1 MRSEVVDEP
10 ISAQEQHARRR
21 RRLVLMGG
29 GVLLL
34 AVAGVAVARL
44 ARAAPLVVTEG
55 LWIDTVQ
62 EGDIARELH
71 GVGELVPD
79 DDAAR
84 WAAADVEGRVERK
97 LLESGAMV
105 KAGTVLLELA
115 DPDVEQ
121 AAVSAD
127 LALEQALSAYTSL
140 EASLEAEL
148 LSLRSTAAA
157 VESERAQ
164 AVLQARVDATLAKK
178 GLLSEVTAD
187 QSTVRADAL
196 TERARLEQ
204 NRVTALEHS
213 QTTRLAAQQ
222 SEVKNHRTVAAL
234 KHRDLAA
241 LTVRAGIDGVLQE
254 VIVEV
259 GQRVTRG
266 ANLARVIDPSRLKA
280 RVRVPEAQTTGL
292 QLGQTASIDTHN
304 GIVPGRVSR
313 IAPSAQNGTVTLD
326 VTLGAALPEGARV
339 DMTVDGT
346 IQLDRLSNIRH
357 VGRPASGSA
366 EGDVSLFK
374 VSADG
379 TRAERVRVRLAPASA
394 NRVRILEG
402 ELRAGD
408 RVVLSD
414 TSAWPGQA
422 VVRLR

>member
-1 MRSEVVDEP
+1 VDEP
-10 ISAQEQHARRR
+10 ISPREQHTRRR
-21 RRLVLMGG
+21 RRRVLIGG
-29 GVLLL
+29 AVLIV
-34 AVAGVAVARL
+34 AVSAYAVARIG
-44 ARAAPLVVTEG
+44 RAAPLVSTEG
-55 LWIDTVQ
+55 LWIETVQ
-62 EGDIARELH
+62 QGDISRELH

-84 WAAADVEGRVERK
+84 WASADVNGRVERK

-121 AAVSAD
+121 AAVTAD

-140 EASLEAEL
+140 EALLEADL

-164 AVLQARVDATLAKK
+164 AVLQARVDATLAGK
-178 GLLSEVTAD
+178 GLLAEVTAD
-187 QSTVRADAL
+187 QSAVRSEAL

-204 NRVTALEHS
+204 NRVTALDES
-213 QTTRLAAQQ
+213 QKTRLAAQQ
-222 SEVKNHRTVAAL
+222 SEVKNHRTVADL

-241 LTVRAGIDGVLQE
+241 LTVRAGIDGVLQD
-254 VIVEV
+254 VVVEV

-280 RVRVPEAQTTGL
+280 RIRVPEAQTTGL

-313 IAPSAQNGTVTLD
+313 IAPSAQNGTVALD
-326 VTLGAALPEGARV
+326 VTLGAALPKGARV
-339 DMTVDGT
+339 DMTIDGT
-346 IQLDRLSNIRH
+346 IHLDRLSNVRH
-357 VGRPASGSA
+357 VGRPASGSG
-366 EGDVSLFK
+366 EGDVPLFR

-379 TRAERVRVRLAPASA
+379 LRAERITVRLAPASA
-394 NRVRILEG
+394 NRVQILDG
-402 ELRAGD
+402 DLRAGD

-414 TSAWPGQA
+414 TSAWPDQA

>member
-1 MRSEVVDEP
+1 MDEP
-10 ISAQEQHARRR
+10 ISSQEQQARRR
-21 RRLVLMGG
+21 RRRVLTGS
-29 GVLLL
+29 GVLL
-34 AVAGVAVARL
+34 AVLSAYAVARVG
-44 ARAAPLVVTEG
+44 RAAPMVTTEG

-62 EGDIARELH
+62 EGDISRELH

-79 DDAAR
+79 DAAAR
-84 WAAADVEGRVERK
+84 WAAAEVGGRVERK

-105 KAGTVLLELA
+105 KAGTVLLQLA

-121 AAVSAD
+121 AAVTAD

-164 AVLQARVDATLAKK
+164 AGLQARVDATLAKG
-178 GLLSEVTAD
+178 GLLAEVTAE

-204 NRVTALEHS
+204 NRVTALDQS
-213 QTTRLAAQQ
+213 QKTRLAAQQ
-222 SEVKNHRTVAAL
+222 SEVKNHRTVAEL
-234 KHRDLAA
+234 KRRDLAA
-241 LTVRAGIDGVLQE
+241 MTVRAGIDGVLQD
-254 VIVEV
+254 VVVEI

-280 RVRVPEAQTTGL
+280 RIRVPEAQTTGL
-292 QLGQTASIDTHN
+292 QLGQTVSIDTHN
-304 GIVPGRVSR
+304 GIVPGRVGR
-313 IAPSAQNGTVTLD
+313 IAPSAQNGTVTVD
-326 VTLGAALPEGARV
+326 VTLDAALPKGARV
-339 DMTVDGT
+339 DMTIDGT
-346 IQLDRLSNIRH
+346 IRLDRLPNIRH
-357 VGRPASGSA
+357 VGRPASGSGQ
-366 EGDVSLFK
+366 GDVSLFK

-379 TRAERVRVRLAPASA
+379 TRAERITVRLAPASA
-394 NRVRILEG
+394 NRVQILHG

-414 TSAWPGQA
+414 TSAWQGQTL
-422 VVRLR
+422 VRLR

>member
-1 MRSEVVDEP
+1 VDEP
-10 ISAQEQHARRR
+10 ISSQERQSRRR
-21 RRLVLMGG
+21 RRRVLIGS
-29 GVLLL
+29 GVLL
-34 AVAGVAVARL
+34 AVISAYAVARVG
-44 ARAAPLVVTEG
+44 RAAPLVATEG
-55 LWIDTVQ
+55 LWIDTVR
-62 EGDIARELH
+62 EGDISRELH

-84 WAAADVEGRVERK
+84 WAAAEVGGRVERK

-105 KAGTVLLELA
+105 KAGTVLLQLA

-121 AAVSAD
+121 AAVTAD

-164 AVLQARVDATLAKK
+164 AVLQARVDATLAKG
-178 GLLSEVTAD
+178 GLLSEVTAE

-204 NRVTALEHS
+204 SRVTALDQS
-213 QTTRLAAQQ
+213 QKTRLAAQQ
-222 SEVKNHRTVAAL
+222 SEVKNHRTVADL

-241 LTVRAGIDGVLQE
+241 MTVRAGIDGVLQD
-254 VIVEV
+254 VVVEV
-259 GQRVTRG
+259 GQRVIRG

-280 RVRVPEAQTTGL
+280 RIRVPEAQTTGL
-292 QLGQTASIDTHN
+292 QLEQTVSIDTHN
-304 GIVPGRVSR
+304 GIVPGRVGR
-313 IAPSAQNGTVTLD
+313 IAPSAQNGTVTVD
-326 VTLGAALPEGARV
+326 VTLDAPLPKGARV
-339 DMTVDGT
+339 DMTIDGT
-346 IQLDRLSNIRH
+346 IRLDRLSNIRH
-357 VGRPASGSA
+357 VGRPASGSGQ
-366 EGDVSLFK
+366 GDVSLFK

-379 TRAERVRVRLAPASA
+379 TRAERITVRLAPASA
-394 NRVRILEG
+394 NRVQILQG

-414 TSAWPGQA
+414 TSAWQRQA

>member
-1 MRSEVVDEP
+1 VDEP
-10 ISAQEQHARRR
+10 ISPRERHIRRR
-21 RRLVLMGG
+21 RRRVFVGCG
-29 GVLLL
+29 ALLL
-34 AVAGVAVARL
+34 VASVYTVARVG
-44 ARAAPLVVTEG
+44 RAAPLVSGDG

-62 EGDIARELH
+62 EGDISRELH

-84 WAAADVEGRVERK
+84 WASADVEGRVERK
-97 LLESGAMV
+97 LLESGAVV

-121 AAVSAD
+121 AAVTAD
-127 LALEQALSAYTSL
+127 LAVEQALSAYTSL
-140 EASLEAEL
+140 EASLEGEL

-178 GLLSEVTAD
+178 GLLAEVTAD
-187 QSTVRADAL
+187 QSTVRAEAL

-204 NRVTALEHS
+204 NRVTALEQS
-213 QTTRLAAQQ
+213 KKTRLAAQQ
-222 SEVKNHRTVAAL
+222 SEVKNHRTVADL

-241 LTVRAGIDGVLQE
+241 LTVRAGIDGVLQD
-254 VIVEV
+254 VVVEI

-280 RVRVPEAQTTGL
+280 RIRVPEAQTTGL

-304 GIVPGRVSR
+304 GIVPGRISR
-313 IAPSAQNGTVTLD
+313 IAPSAQNGTVTVD
-326 VTLGAALPEGARV
+326 VTLGAALPKGARA
-339 DMTVDGT
+339 DMTIDGT
-346 IQLDRLSNIRH
+346 IHLDRLPNIRH
-357 VGRPASGSA
+357 VGRPASGS
-366 EGDVSLFK
+366 GDGAVTLFK
-374 VSADG
+374 VSVDG
-379 TRAERVRVRLAPASA
+379 TRAERITVRLAPASA
-394 NRVRILEG
+394 NRVQILEG
-402 ELRAGD
+402 ALRAGD

-414 TSAWPGQA
+414 TSSWPDQA

>member
-1 MRSEVVDEP
+1 VDEP
-10 ISAQEQHARRR
+10 ISSRERQARRLR
-21 RRLVLMGG
+21 RRVAIGCG
-29 GVLLL
+29 ALL
-34 AVAGVAVARL
+34 AVVLAYAVARVG
-44 ARAAPLVVTEG
+44 RAAPLVATEG
-55 LWIDTVQ
+55 LWIDSVQ
-62 EGDIARELH
+62 QGDISRELS

-97 LLESGAMV
+97 LLESGATV
-105 KAGTVLLELA
+105 TAGTVILELA
-115 DPDVEQ
+115 DPDVAQ
-121 AAVSAD
+121 ATVTAD

-178 GLLSEVTAD
+178 GLLSEVTAE

-204 NRVTALEHS
+204 NRVAALEQS
-213 QTTRLAAQQ
+213 QKTRLAAQQ
-222 SEVKNHRTVAAL
+222 SEVKNHRTVADL
-234 KHRDLAA
+234 KRRDLAA
-241 LTVRAGIDGVLQE
+241 LTVRAGIDGVLQD
-254 VIVEV
+254 VVVEV

-280 RVRVPEAQTTGL
+280 RIRVPEAQTTGL
-292 QLGQTASIDTHN
+292 QLGQSVSVDTHN

-313 IAPSAQNGTVTLD
+313 IAPSAQNGTVTVD
-326 VTLGAALPEGARV
+326 ATLADALPKGARV
-339 DMTVDGT
+339 DMTIDGT
-346 IQLDRLSNIRH
+346 IHLDRLSNIRH
-357 VGRPASGSA
+357 VARPAFGSG

-379 TRAERVRVRLAPASA
+379 THAERVTVRLAPASA
-394 NRVRILEG
+394 NRVQILDG

-414 TSAWPGQA
+414 TSAWPDQA

>member
-1 MRSEVVDEP
+1 VDEP
-10 ISAQEQHARRR
+10 ISSRERGARRR
-21 RRLVLMGG
+21 RRAGLIGC
-29 GVLLL
+29 GVLLTVGSAY
-34 AVAGVAVARL
+34 AVTRVG
-44 ARAAPLVVTEG
+44 RAAPRVATEG

-62 EGDIARELH
+62 QGDISRELH

-84 WAAADVEGRVERK
+84 WASADVEGRVERK
-97 LLESGAMV
+97 LLEAGAVV
-105 KAGTVLLELA
+105 KAGTVLLQLA

-121 AAVSAD
+121 AAVTAD

-178 GLLSEVTAD
+178 GLLAGVTAD

-204 NRVTALEHS
+204 NRVTALEQS
-213 QTTRLAAQQ
+213 QKTRLAAQQ
-222 SEVKNHRTVAAL
+222 SEVKNHRTVADL

-254 VIVEV
+254 VVVEV
-259 GQRVTRG
+259 GQRVSRG
-266 ANLARVIDPSRLKA
+266 ANLARVIDPARLKG
-280 RVRVPEAQTTGL
+280 RIRVPEAQTTGL
-292 QLGQTASIDTHN
+292 QLGQSASIDAHT

-313 IAPSAQNGTVTLD
+313 IAPSAQNGTVTVD
-326 VTLGAALPEGARV
+326 VTLGAALPKGARV
-339 DMTVDGT
+339 DMTIDGT
-346 IQLDRLSNIRH
+346 IHLERLPNIRH
-357 VGRPASGSA
+357 VGRPASDSG

-379 TRAERVRVRLAPASA
+379 TRAERIRVRLAPASA
-394 NRVRILEG
+394 NRVQILDG
-402 ELRAGD
+402 ALRAGD

-414 TSAWPGQA
+414 TSGWPDQP

>member
-1 MRSEVVDEP
+1 MDEP
-10 ISAQEQHARRR
+10 ISSQERHSRRR
-21 RRLVLMGG
+21 RRVVLIACGA
-29 GVLLL
+29 LLTVVS
-34 AVAGVAVARL
+34 AYAVARVG
-44 ARAAPLVVTEG
+44 RAAPLVATEG
-55 LWIDTVQ
+55 LWIDSVQ
-62 EGDIARELH
+62 EGDISRELH

-84 WAAADVEGRVERK
+84 WASADVDGRVERK
-97 LLESGAMV
+97 LLESGALV
-105 KAGTVLLELA
+105 KASTVLLELR

-121 AAVSAD
+121 ASVTAD

-148 LSLRSTAAA
+148 LSLRSTASA

-178 GLLSEVTAD
+178 GLLAEVTAE

-204 NRVTALEHS
+204 NRVTALEES
-213 QTTRLAAQQ
+213 QKTRLAAQQ
-222 SEVKNHRTVAAL
+222 SEVKNHRTVADL
-234 KHRDLAA
+234 KRRDLAA
-241 LTVRAGIDGVLQE
+241 LTVRAGIDGVLQD
-254 VIVEV
+254 VVVEV

-280 RVRVPEAQTTGL
+280 RLRVPEAQTTGL
-292 QLGQTASIDTHN
+292 QPGQTASIDTHN
-304 GIVPGRVSR
+304 GIVAGRVSR

-326 VTLGAALPEGARV
+326 VTLDAALPKGARV
-339 DMTVDGT
+339 DMTIDGT
-346 IQLDRLSNIRH
+346 IHLDRLVNIRH
-357 VGRPASGSA
+357 VGRPASGSS

-379 TRAERVRVRLAPASA
+379 ARAERIAVRLAPASA
-394 NRVRILEG
+394 NRVQILDG
-402 ELRAGD
+402 DLRAGD

-414 TSAWPGQA
+414 TSAWPDQG

>member
-1 MRSEVVDEP
+1 MDEP
-10 ISAQEQHARRR
+10 VSSQERQTRRR
-21 RRLVLMGG
+21 RRRVLVAC
-29 GVLLL
+29 GVLLTVVS
-34 AVAGVAVARL
+34 AYAVARVG
-44 ARAAPLVVTEG
+44 RAAPLVATEG

-62 EGDIARELH
+62 QGDLSRELH

-84 WAAADVEGRVERK
+84 WAAAEVGGRVERK
-97 LLESGAMV
+97 LLESGAVV
-105 KAGTVLLELA
+105 KAGTILLQLA

-121 AAVSAD
+121 AAVTAD

-148 LSLRSTAAA
+148 LSLRSMAAA

-164 AVLQARVDATLAKK
+164 AVLQARVDATLAKG
-178 GLLSEVTAD
+178 GLLAEVTAE

-204 NRVTALEHS
+204 SRVAALEQS
-213 QTTRLAAQQ
+213 QKTRLAAQQ
-222 SEVKNHRTVAAL
+222 SEVKNHGTVADL

-241 LTVRAGIDGVLQE
+241 MTVRAGIDGVLQD
-254 VIVEV
+254 VVVEI

-280 RVRVPEAQTTGL
+280 RIRVPEAQTTGL
-292 QLGQTASIDTHN
+292 QPGQTVSIDTHN
-304 GIVPGRVSR
+304 GIVPGRISR
-313 IAPSAQNGTVTLD
+313 IAPSAQNGTVTVD
-326 VTLGAALPEGARV
+326 VTLDAALPKGARV
-339 DMTVDGT
+339 DMTIDGT
-346 IQLDRLSNIRH
+346 IRLDRLSNIRH
-357 VGRPASGSA
+357 LGRPASGSGQ
-366 EGDVSLFK
+366 GDVSLFK

-379 TRAERVRVRLAPASA
+379 ARAERITVRLGPASA
-394 NRVRILEG
+394 NRVQIMQG

-414 TSAWPGQA
+414 TSAWQGEA